1 MTAFFVAAT
10 VVTLLQFLRL
20 RDHRLLPL
28 LALFLFLALA
38 MSRDDWYAA
47 RRFHLAAG
55 LSGLA
60 VLYVL
65 PRPSHPPQARRPEEP
80 KK

>member
-20 RDHRLLPL
+20 RDLRLLPL

-38 MSRDDWYAA
+38 LSRDDWYAA

-55 LSGLA
+55 ASGL
-60 VLYVL
+60 VLLYL
-65 PRPSHPPQARRPEEP
+65 LSPPHHPHRREEP